1 MGRTGFIR
9 DQLDIRILVL
19 YLMSRVAAPV
29 DFVTLA
35 VPNELHKPLAIEAMS
50 RGKHV
55 VSEKPVTL
63 CSRTGGMIV
72 SPDEVLESIRNAEKG
87 VF

>member
-9 DQLDIRILVL
+9 DQLDIRILAL

-35 VPNELHKPLAIEAMS
+35 DLAFCDDGVTYFYYAVAKNTADDFYLIQCACDQDAAMAM
-50 RGKHV
+50 GG
-55 VSEKPVTL
+55 EFAQWCATVTE
-63 CSRTGGMIV
+63 T
-72 SPDEVLESIRNAEKG
+72 P
-87 VF
+87 